1 MNVVNN
7 EISIYNSDNIKTN
20 ITKTIN
26 KNIQIE
32 FEKLVELLKDKEISK
47 MNTNEI
53 DMYNSLFKI
62 SGHDISINN
71 YKK

>member
-32 FEKLVELLKDKEISK
+32 FEKLVELLKDKEIRK

-62 SGHDISINN
+62 SGYNISIDN

>member
-1 MNVVNN
+1 MNIDNN
-7 EISIYNSDNIKTN
+7 KISNTDIIKTN

-32 FEKLVELLKDKEISK
+32 FDKLVELLKHKEISK

-53 DMYNSLFKI
+53 DIYNSLFKI
-62 SGHDISINN
+62 SGYNININN